1 VSSAPFSNPDTPL
14 HLPPASV
21 DAFSLETPSPDI
33 HDAKLGTDTA
43 MTADD
48 TPDTD
53 MTTTT
58 LIPTTNASPS
68 ATAAVTRPSSSCNVP
83 NHTHSLQRLPS
94 PNWADTVDDDDA
106 GDDASTVL
114 ADPDVPLKDYSIQAQ
129 FHLPK
134 QPEPSH
140 IPFFKDLATEMMR
153 LDPFFKIHAYDRSN
167 TSELWPL
174 ACTDD
179 IPTDDTTVQS
189 YFVHSKFNQQCTSVP
204 TIFRVTSQY
213 SHVEWHVSTLHP
225 YQTTQT

>member
-58 LIPTTNASPS
+58 LIPATNASPS

-83 NHTHSLQRLPS
+83 NHTRSLQRLPS
-94 PNWADTVDDDDA
+94 PNWADTVDDDDD
-106 GDDASTVL
+106 GDDDASTVL

-129 FHLPK
+129 FRLPK

-140 IPFFKDLATEMMR
+140 IPFFKDLAAEMMH
-153 LDPFFKIHAYDRSN
+153 LDPFLKSTPMTARMPANSG
-167 TSELWPL
+167 LWPVPMISL
-174 ACTDD
+174 PMTPPYNPILFTPSSTNSARLCLL
-179 IPTDDTTVQS
+179 
-189 YFVHSKFNQQCTSVP
+189 YSV
-204 TIFRVTSQY
+204 
-213 SHVEWHVSTLHP
+213 
-225 YQTTQT
+225 